1 MSELTLWGRLS
12 SCNVQK
18 AMWLLEELAL
28 PYAHVNAGGDFGG
41 LDDPA
46 YIAMNPHGR
55 VPTLKDGEVVVWESE
70 AILRYLAARYG
81 APALWSDDA
90 AERAAVDQWLAWTA
104 AALYRDWIDLFWA
117 RVRTPPERQ
126 DAETIEA
133 LRHRTA
139 DRYGFLDS
147 QLAARPYIAGDAF
160 SLADIAAGMTLYR
173 WYEMPIERPALPRLE
188 AWYARLR
195 ERPAYRKA
203 VCIPFDDLRSKLAF

>member
-46 YIAMNPHGR
+46 YLAMNPHGR